1 MKPYTESEPVFS
13 ESIQVTEPTDPAH
26 ADNINAG
33 PKQLLQNTLVNKKE
47 IEDLKQGNNE
57 VEFDDTVIPGEGEE
71 PEGVPDPAEALEQ
84 ITSGKSVPVLI
95 GHIKRTLTGLLSL
108 SQRALNIAMGKNQ
121 ARVFA
126 TVDALD
132 AWLAVPENVAE
143 LKVGDNFYVAATD
156 VPDYW
161 WDGSAKQELEV
172 QKVDLTAY
180 DRKIA
185 ALEAKDSELN
195 ENITALETKITSF
208 EQTKSEIVASG
219 LGTALGLIASNT
231 WAQIVAKLKNVVNRG
246 AWNGSISASG
256 GNVTVPAGY
265 HNGSGKVTGPTL
277 AALVGT
283 GVSLASAAS
292 LLSGVTAYGRNGTK
306 YTGTHVCRTL
316 AQLVGSNVNLDN
328 NARLLSGYTAYGK
341 NGVKYTGNIT
351 DLSNTI
357 DYATTDAGDQSHS
370 CYRVNGTS
378 IEVVPR
384 KGYWGNWNWEA
395 SCIRVPTAGA
405 LGTWSLKS
413 GTFYTVRTSV
423 YTGSFTLDG
432 ISGSGY
438 VLAIVNVHGRV
449 WGDAAGAGGSEPG
462 FWFGSSNG
470 NLHTVIWG
478 RWDNYGQTQKP
489 DEAAIGIFLGY
500 LSGAGNATLTASYR
514 VISNPIVS
522 GLIQFFQT

>member
-95 GHIKRTLTGLLSL
+95 GHIKRTLTGLLPL

-132 AWLAVPENVAE
+132 AWLSVPEHTAE

-195 ENITALETKITSF
+195 GNISSHNHDGRYYTESEVNSLLAGKAGTSHRHDWSAITGRTPGTSKTVVSNKTVSVANGWKLVNLVSF
-208 EQTKSEIVASG
+208 KVPAGIWLILVQGYWDGCGLTTVAQNARGLYISNSTTSISNQADERIAHESHYAHQMYGIVHTNAEQTFYILARQNFS
-219 LGTALGLIASNT
+219 
-231 WAQIVAKLKNVVNRG
+231 
-246 AWNGSISASG
+246 SAI
-256 GNVTVPAGY
+256 NVTVFADM
-265 HNGSGKVTGPTL
+265 V
-277 AALVGT
+277 
-283 GVSLASAAS
+283 
-292 LLSGVTAYGRNGTK
+292 R
-306 YTGTHVCRTL
+306 
-316 AQLVGSNVNLDN
+316 LD
-328 NARLLSGYTAYGK
+328 
-341 NGVKYTGNIT
+341 
-351 DLSNTI
+351 
-357 DYATTDAGDQSHS
+357 
-370 CYRVNGTS
+370 
-378 IEVVPR
+378 
-384 KGYWGNWNWEA
+384 
-395 SCIRVPTAGA
+395 
-405 LGTWSLKS
+405 
-413 GTFYTVRTSV
+413 
-423 YTGSFTLDG
+423 
-432 ISGSGY
+432 
-438 VLAIVNVHGRV
+438 
-449 WGDAAGAGGSEPG
+449 
-462 FWFGSSNG
+462 
-470 NLHTVIWG
+470 
-478 RWDNYGQTQKP
+478 
-489 DEAAIGIFLGY
+489 
-500 LSGAGNATLTASYR
+500 
-514 VISNPIVS
+514 
-522 GLIQFFQT
+522 